1 MDSEARPEIR
11 TQLEQEPSNESRG
24 PSDRA
29 ESAPESLADLKTKT
43 EIKKLEA
50 ETRVAERALWM
61 PFGSA
66 GLQVVL
72 AFIQGASIILA
83 AYFALAPQIT
93 TLKSEVTKQERV
105 LAELGEAV
113 KTASKTVE
121 ILHVAIND
129 AGKALDALHQS
140 VRALNMVTNANAR
153 QNHLSQIQ
161 QEFVQNRYMP
171 DASLKS
177 LEVAMAEFHK
187 DVLSP
192 KEFEQDL
199 AKLKFFIDRDK
210 DMLSP
215 TGPVFYALLLAGT
228 KQPAA
233 FRAFLA
239 SLLESRNLRED
250 SHLSYA
256 LSKFS
261 KQEFE
266 ETFIAVEKIL
276 VKDPR
281 RKFSFMM
288 PPSYRHRLSEI
299 APRYMLWQILGERQG
314 PCEELRIEGNLR
326 PDVYPVV
333 TLPADP
339 SLTNIQSLV
348 FRAISEAAIRKKAL
362 LMIPNSNKT
371 GGLDRKLPFI
381 QRLDRERLLGD
392 TRFSSWK
399 PWIVNSSSADFWI
412 VDGGSTAVESWLR
425 NNLQLTEKFRCLTF
439 SETSKWS
446 KETVMR
452 FLRDEWLTAGD
463 F

>member
-153 QNHLSQIQ
+153 QNHLSQIL
-161 QEFVQNRYMP
+161 QEFFQNRYMP
-171 DASLKS
+171 DAWLKS
-177 LEVAMAEFHK
+177 LEVEMAEFHK

-210 DMLSP
+210 DMLIPRGQFFTHCSSP
-215 TGPVFYALLLAGT
+215 ELSSLRRFDP
-228 KQPAA
+228 
-233 FRAFLA
+233 FLPLFWNRGIFA
-239 SLLESRNLRED
+239 KTVIC
-250 SHLSYA
+250 HTLSQSFQNKS
-256 LSKFS
+256 SK
-261 KQEFE
+261 
-266 ETFIAVEKIL
+266 
-276 VKDPR
+276 R
-281 RKFSFMM
+281 
-288 PPSYRHRLSEI
+288 RLS
-299 APRYMLWQILGERQG
+299 R
-314 PCEELRIEGNLR
+314 LR
-326 PDVYPVV
+326 
-333 TLPADP
+333 
-339 SLTNIQSLV
+339 
-348 FRAISEAAIRKKAL
+348 
-362 LMIPNSNKT
+362 
-371 GGLDRKLPFI
+371 
-381 QRLDRERLLGD
+381 
-392 TRFSSWK
+392 RFW
-399 PWIVNSSSADFWI
+399 
-412 VDGGSTAVESWLR
+412 
-425 NNLQLTEKFRCLTF
+425 
-439 SETSKWS
+439 
-446 KETVMR
+446 
-452 FLRDEWLTAGD
+452 
-463 F
+463 